1 MKPRAPVPLPSM
13 KFVALAILAAAAW
26 LLADDWI
33 AGLSILVLWAGWQ
46 YLRTPDGPPVLA
58 MAFTF
63 QWVQVTAGILYY
75 AVTRRRLDAMD
86 LSDYRPMVLIGLGCL
101 VAILL
106 GLKAGLTLARP
117 RVAAPQAVPDLE
129 LGWRGLFIAY
139 LVCVA
144 LTGTVQELAWEFPAV
159 TQGILALTYA
169 RLALIFLMFR
179 RLSQPRIRLGWIG
192 LLLLTEVALGFTGY
206 FAGFR
211 EPLMMAAVALLGA
224 FDRRRLHHWVVL
236 GVMLVL
242 MVSTG
247 LMWMSVRTGYR
258 HDLDSEVL
266 AVSREERL
274 ARIASL
280 SSAWFKSS
288 ADELFSDMDFFVD
301 RLWAVYY
308 PALAVAQVPAVL
320 PHEHGAILGEALYHI
335 FTPRLL
341 FPDKPALPS
350 DSEMVR
356 KYAGVWV
363 AGTEENTSI
372 AFGYAAESYVDFGVP
387 LMFVPIFLYALLL
400 GLAYQWLLRAI
411 RHRELGIALVTA
423 VFWLSLY
430 LFERSW
436 IKNLGFTVT
445 LIVYLGGATILI
457 DRLLLFARRARV
469 RRATHRAP
477 LGRAAR

>member
-1 MKPRAPVPLPSM
+1 MKPLPPAPLPSISL
-13 KFVALAILAAAAW
+13 VALALVSAAAW
-26 LLADDWI
+26 ILAGDWI
-33 AGLSILVLWAGWQ
+33 ACLAVWILWAGWRF
-46 YLRTPDGPPVLA
+46 LKTPDGPPVLA
-58 MAFTF
+58 LAFTF
-63 QWVQVTAGILYY
+63 QWVQVTAGIFYY
-75 AVTRRRLDAMD
+75 ALTGRRLDAMD
-86 LSDYRPMVLIGLGCL
+86 MSDYRPMVLIGLGCL

-106 GLKAGLTLARP
+106 GLKAGLRLARP
-117 RVAAPQAVPDLE
+117 KGAAPGAVASLE
-129 LGWRGLFIAY
+129 LGWRGLVIAY
-139 LVCVA
+139 VACVA
-144 LTGTVQELAWEFPAV
+144 VTGTVQELAWAFPAV

-179 RLSQPRIRLGWIG
+179 RLSQPKIRMGWIA
-192 LLLLTEVALGFTGY
+192 LLLVIEVLLGFTGY

-224 FDRRRLHHWVVL
+224 FDRRRLQHWVVV
-236 GVMLVL
+236 GAMAVI

-266 AVSREERL
+266 ASSREERL
-274 ARIASL
+274 SNLASL
-280 SSAWFKSS
+280 SSVWFKSS
-288 ADELFSDMDFFVD
+288 AGEFMTDMDFFVD

-308 PALAVAQVPAVL
+308 PALAVNQVPAVL
-320 PHEHGAILGEALYHI
+320 PHEHGAILGDALYHI

-341 FPDKPALPS
+341 FPDKATLPS

-356 KYAGVWV
+356 KYSGVWV

-387 LMFVPIFLYALLL
+387 LMFLPIFLYALVL
-400 GLAYQWLLRAI
+400 GLAFQWLLRAI

-445 LIVYLGGATILI
+445 LIVYLGGATIVI
-457 DRLLLFARRARV
+457 DRLLLFLGRARM
-469 RRATHRAP
+469 RRTVHRAP

>member
-1 MKPRAPVPLPSM
+1 MRPRQPAPSVPLALI
-13 KFVALAILAAAAW
+13 ALAGVAAAA
-26 LLADDWI
+26 LILAGDWI
-33 AGLSILVLWAGWQ
+33 AGLAVWVLWAGWRF
-46 YLRTPDGPPVLA
+46 LRTPEGPPVLA
-58 MAFTF
+58 LAFTF
-63 QWVQVTAGILYY
+63 QWVQVTAGIFYY
-75 AVTRRRLDAMD
+75 AVTGRRLGAMD

-106 GLKAGLTLARP
+106 GLKAGLTLAQP
-117 RVAAPQAVPDLE
+117 RGGAPQAVPELE
-129 LGWRGLFIAY
+129 LGWRGLLIAY

-144 LTGTVQELAWEFPAV
+144 LTGTVQELAWRFPAV

-179 RLSQPRIRLGWIG
+179 RLSQPRIRMGWTG

-224 FDRRRLHHWVVL
+224 FNRRRLHHWAVL
-236 GVMLVL
+236 GAVAVL

-247 LMWMSVRTGYR
+247 LMWMSVRTGHR
-258 HDLDSEVL
+258 HDLDSEAL
-266 AVSREERL
+266 ASSREERL
-274 ARIASL
+274 ERITSL
-280 SSAWFKSS
+280 SSTWFKSS
-288 ADELFSDMDFFVD
+288 ADELFADMDFFVD

-308 PALAVAQVPAVL
+308 PALAVGRVPVML

-335 FTPRLL
+335 VTPRLL
-341 FPDKPALPS
+341 FPDKPVLPS

-387 LMFVPIFLYALLL
+387 LMFGPIFVYALLL

-436 IKNLGFTVT
+436 IKHLGFTIT
-445 LIVYLGGATILI
+445 LIVYLGGAAILM
-457 DRLLLFARRARV
+457 DRLLLFARRVRG

>member
-1 MKPRAPVPLPSM
+1 MKL
-13 KFVALAILAAAAW
+13 VALAIVAVAALILAG
-26 LLADDWI
+26 DWI
-33 AGLSILVLWAGWQ
+33 AGLAVCVLWAGWRF
-46 YLRTPDGPPVLA
+46 LRTPDGPPVLA
-58 MAFTF
+58 LAFTF
-63 QWVQVTAGILYY
+63 QWVQVTAGIFYY
-75 AVTRRRLDAMD
+75 AVTGRRLGAMD

-117 RVAAPQAVPDLE
+117 RGGAPQAVPDLE
-129 LGWRGLFIAY
+129 LGWRGLFVTY

-144 LTGTVQELAWEFPAV
+144 LTGTVQELAWRFPAV

-192 LLLLTEVALGFTGY
+192 LLLGTEVVLGFTGY

-224 FDRRRLHHWVVL
+224 FDRRRLRHWAVL
-236 GVMLVL
+236 GAVAML

-247 LMWMSVRTGYR
+247 LMWMSVRTGHR
-258 HDLDSEVL
+258 HDLDSEAL
-266 AVSREERL
+266 ASSREERL

-280 SSAWFKSS
+280 SSTWFKSS
-288 ADELFSDMDFFVD
+288 ADELFADIDFFVD

-308 PALAVAQVPAVL
+308 PALAVGRVPAML
-320 PHEHGAILGEALYHI
+320 PHEQGAILGEALYHI
-335 FTPRLL
+335 FTPRAL
-341 FPDKPALPS
+341 FPDKPVLPS

-363 AGTEENTSI
+363 AGTEEGTSI

-436 IKNLGFTVT
+436 IRHLGFTVT
-445 LIVYLGGATILI
+445 LIVYLGGAAILI

-469 RRATHRAP
+469 RRATQRAP